1 MSLSGMTIAVTGS
14 RRAYELSHII
24 RSFGGKPYIAS
35 TIGIEITEHS
45 NEQGKEFILKI
56 LKDEFDYVVFMTGPG
71 VYSIMNI
78 AERIGI
84 QKQII
89 NTLNKTL
96 IVCRSEKPAAALR
109 HFRVKVH
116 FIPPDEN
123 TAEGILKLLLE
134 RDLQNKKIAVLW
146 HGSYSGKLSD
156 QLQRN
161 GAKVFESFTYRYSEK
176 LDATGADILEK
187 MGFKY
192 EIPIE
197 QNVIKLIEDVTKGT
211 IDAVTFTSPPS
222 AQELFRVASKNN
234 LDHMLRNGLNNKTIV
249 VAIGPST
256 KKILEENKVLVD
268 VMPTSYKMGPMIR
281 ALSEFI
287 QHKVSDN

>member
-24 RSFGGKPYIAS
+24 RSFGGKPYVAP
-35 TIGIEITEHS
+35 TIGIEITERS
-45 NEQGKEFILKI
+45 NEQGKEFILRI

-71 VYSIMNI
+71 VYSVMNI
-78 AERIGI
+78 AERLGI
-84 QKQII
+84 QEQII
-89 NTLNKTL
+89 NTLNKTS
-96 IVCRSEKPAAALR
+96 IVCRSEKPTAALR
-109 HFRVKVH
+109 RFRVRVH
-116 FIPPDEN
+116 LIPPDEN

-146 HGSYSGKLSD
+146 HGSYSSELSD

-161 GAKVFESFTYRYSEK
+161 GAKVFEAFTYTYSEK
-176 LDATGADILEK
+176 LDAAGSDILEK

-197 QNVIKLIEDVTKGT
+197 QNVIRLIEDVSNGI

-222 AQELFRVASKNN
+222 AKELFKVASKNN
-234 LDHMLRNGLNNKTIV
+234 LDHLLRNGLNNKTIV

-256 KKILEENKVLVD
+256 RKILEENKVLVD
-268 VMPTSYKMGPMIR
+268 VMPTLYKMGPMIS

-287 QHKVSDN
+287 QHKAK